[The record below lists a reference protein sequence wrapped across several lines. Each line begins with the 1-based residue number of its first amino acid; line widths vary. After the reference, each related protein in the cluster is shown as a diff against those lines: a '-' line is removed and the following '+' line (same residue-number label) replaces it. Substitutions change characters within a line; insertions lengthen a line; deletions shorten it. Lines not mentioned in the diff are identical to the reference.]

1 MKDNIKYTGEL
12 TVMIHDG
19 ITGELKSTEVHKNLV
34 VKVGRDFAIRRLFSS
49 AEQPMSHMAI
59 GTNNVTQTPSN
70 QILGAEIAR
79 VSFSTTPTSVGS
91 TATFTAIFNQGVGTG
106 TITEAGIF
114 NSSTS
119 NDGVMLART
128 TFNAKPKL
136 ATDVFT
142 IIWNITAN

>member
-1 MKDNIKYTGEL
+1 MQDNIKYTGEL

-34 VKVGRDFAIRRLFSS
+34 VKVGRDFAARRLHSNADS
-49 AEQPMSHMAI
+49 PMSHMAI

-79 VSFSTTPTSVGS
+79 VAFASVPTTTDSTTTFVG
-91 TATFTAIFNQGVGTG
+91 TFNAGVGTG

-114 NSSTS
+114 NDAGS
-119 NDGVMLART
+119 NTGVMLART

-136 ATDVFT
+136 STDIFT